1 MNVAN
6 RSRRGLLAAVL
17 ALPVVARIEGVALAG
32 KKKLTTL
39 DYQRSSGVEKQ
50 SNGSVR
56 MRATTASGPQSSYLR
71 FKLPN
76 QKMTIAK
83 INNLQATFNST
94 AAAIPCTPTTP
105 RFVIATTAGSVVGML
120 SPTTEANCSN
130 TRTVELVRPGGTTL
144 NFNVSA
150 FTGSNTPVTYDQM
163 KQIVSPYKVKG
174 ITLVVTVPDGG
185 VGEFS
190 WIVKPKVVVKERVK

>member
-1 MNVAN
+1 MQGAN
-6 RSRRGLLAAVL
+6 RSRRGVLAAVF
-17 ALPVVARIEGVALAG
+17 ALPVVARLESTTVAGRRRLS
-32 KKKLTTL
+32 TL
-39 DYQRSSGVEKQ
+39 GFRRSSGVTNQ
-50 SNGSVR
+50 GNGNVR
-56 MRATTASGPQSSYLR
+56 MRATTASGGASSYLR
-71 FKLPN
+71 FRLPN
-76 QKMTIAK
+76 QKLKIGH

-120 SPTTEANCSN
+120 SPTTEPNCST
-130 TRTVELVRPGGTTL
+130 TRTVELVRPGGTTK
-144 NFNVSA
+144 NFDVSA
-150 FTGSNTPVTYDQM
+150 FTGSSVPVTYDQM

-190 WIVKPKVVVKERVK
+190 WIVKPKVVVKVRR